1 MWYLHC
7 FDSPKKEFMLKT
19 LMFKSLSDLA
29 RYFKSL
35 SDLARCV
42 MIPRRIITQFY
53 YARQTY
59 NPVKASNIEWARHV
73 LKFPSAI
80 NRSRLQ
86 LAQKCSERGEMNPS
100 RRPVS
105 STR

>member
-7 FDSPKKEFMLKT
+7 FDSPKKEVMLKT
-19 LMFKSLSDLA
+19 LM
-29 RYFKSL
+29 FKSL

-73 LKFPSAI
+73 LKHIYIQRTYSKAVDR
-80 NRSRLQ
+80 RSK
-86 LAQKCSERGEMNPS
+86 AFKK
-100 RRPVS
+100 
-105 STR
+105 

>member
-7 FDSPKKEFMLKT
+7 FDSPKKEVMLKT
-19 LMFKSLSDLA
+19 LM
-29 RYFKSL
+29 FKSL

-73 LKFPSAI
+73 LKHIYIQRTYSKA
-80 NRSRLQ
+80 LD
-86 LAQKCSERGEMNPS
+86 
-100 RRPVS
+100 RRIKAFKK
-105 STR
+105 